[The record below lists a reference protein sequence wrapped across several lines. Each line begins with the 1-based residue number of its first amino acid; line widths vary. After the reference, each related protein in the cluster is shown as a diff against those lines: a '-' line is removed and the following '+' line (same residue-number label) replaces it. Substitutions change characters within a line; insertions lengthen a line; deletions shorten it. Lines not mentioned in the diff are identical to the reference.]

1 MGLTIDWSGIKDW
14 EKVTRDEKHFAA
26 EEQAAKFE
34 QIESHNYGPCRW
46 QREPLSPVEQI
57 AKADRPICFRRLKY
71 VSWSIA
77 TASFTVGIPDLTE
90 SNLKAFWSR
99 YVETMNKT
107 NGMQEF
113 KESDLRNHIGLR
125 TNAKRVTSAAWLL
138 RQWREKVEAFRTD
151 DESLL
156 GYVCDVLEFVAEQGP
171 EGTEEEEKTLEH
183 IELLVQQLRARR
195 AK

>member
-1 MGLTIDWSGIKDW
+1 MGLTLDWSGIKDW
-14 EKVTRDEKHFAA
+14 EQVTRDEKHFAA
-26 EEQAAKFE
+26 EEQAAEFE
-34 QIESHNYGPCRW
+34 QIESRDYGPCRW
-46 QREPLSPVEQI
+46 KREPLSPVEQI
-57 AKADRPICFRRLKY
+57 AMADRPIRFRRLKF

-77 TASFTVGIPDLTE
+77 MATFAVGIPELTE
-90 SNLKAFWSR
+90 SNLGAFWSR
-99 YVETMNKT
+99 YLEMMDAANSRR
-107 NGMQEF
+107 EF
-113 KESDLRNHIGLR
+113 QESDLRNHIGLR